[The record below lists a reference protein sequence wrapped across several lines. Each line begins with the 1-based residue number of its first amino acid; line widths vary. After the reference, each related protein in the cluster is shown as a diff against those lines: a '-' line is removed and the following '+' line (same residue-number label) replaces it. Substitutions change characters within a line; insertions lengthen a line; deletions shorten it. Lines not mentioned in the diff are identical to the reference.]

1 MPTPER
7 EPNALPPELAEFLK
21 DQPYACLTH
30 PTDEGTVLVMKAPRH
45 EIENIRGPLPVQVRH
60 ELHQHPTA
68 PVIRM
73 EVIIYDDPARPLAFE
88 SFINVEDPQQRSDY
102 ASLAEQPEL
111 HMLFYDESLTHR
123 LTKSVSHTA
132 RVRVPEVLQK
142 ADELFHAIP
151 EDEFNFDIAK
161 AAVMRTTFL

>member
-1 MPTPER
+1 MSFPEQAS
-7 EPNALPPELAEFLK
+7 NALPPDLADFLR

-30 PTDEGTVLVMKAPRH
+30 PTDQGTVLVMKAPRR
-45 EIENIRGPLPVQVRH
+45 EIESIRGPLPIQVRH

-68 PVIRM
+68 PVIRI
-73 EVIIYDDPARPLAFE
+73 ELVIYDDPARPLAFE
-88 SFINVEDPQQRSDY
+88 SFINVEDRQQRSDY
-102 ASLAEQPEL
+102 AALADQPEL
-111 HMLFYDESLTHR
+111 HMLFYDESLAHR
-123 LTKSVSHTA
+123 LTKSVAHTV
-132 RVRVPEVLQK
+132 RGRVPEVLKK